1 MSFKGIDV
9 SEFQGNINWEKV
21 KNDGIQ
27 FAILRATYG
36 VGGTDSKFKR
46 NADECTRLGIPFGV
60 YVYSYALSVQGA
72 INEANYLLN
81 TIKGYKLSYPVIIDM
96 EDADKYKKR
105 NGMPSKSTLVDICA
119 KECEMFEAAGYYA
132 MIYASKSWF
141 DSKLKSSKLDRYDK
155 WMAWW
160 YDGAKFDTNKY
171 GIWQYTSSGSVSG
184 ISGRVDM
191 NISYKNYPEI
201 INGGSEPK
209 PEPKPVEIEVKY
221 VYADPYLNVRN
232 GAGTNYKVVGKLYTG
247 EKVTV
252 YEKANGFGRIGTN
265 KWVSLTY
272 LVNEKPKTSKYV
284 LGRYKVN
291 TPEGLNVREK
301 PNTKSRIKK
310 VYKNGTVFDT
320 YEIKGSWGRTPSG
333 WVCLDYCK
341 LIYEY

>member
-9 SEFQGNINWEKV
+9 CEFQDKINWEKV

-36 VGGTDSKFKR
+36 SNSVDAEFKR

-60 YVYSYALSVQGA
+60 YVYSYALSVDGA
-72 INEANYLLN
+72 INEANNLLK

-96 EDADKYKKR
+96 EDADHYKQR
-105 NGMPSKSTLVDICA
+105 NGMPSNSTLVDICA
-119 KECEMFEAAGYYA
+119 KECEMFEEAGYYA

-141 DSKLKSSKLDRYDK
+141 DGKLKSSKLDRYDK

-171 GIWQYTSSGSVSG
+171 GLWQYTSSGSVSG

-191 NISYKNYPEI
+191 NISYKDYPQI
-201 INGGSEPK
+201 INENDKPK
-209 PEPKPVEIEVKY
+209 PKPQETEIKY
-221 VYADPYLNVRN
+221 VEADPYLNVRS
-232 GAGTNYKVVGKLYTG
+232 GAGTQYKIVGKLFTG
-247 EKVTV
+247 DKVTI
-252 YEKANGFGRIGTN
+252 YEKQNGFGRIGDG
-265 KWVSLTY
+265 KWVSLNY
-272 LVNEKPKTSKYV
+272 LVDTKPKSSKYP

-301 PNTKSRIKK
+301 PSTNAPIKK
-310 VYKNGTVFDT
+310 TYQNGTVFDT
-320 YEIKGSWGRTPSG
+320 YQIKDNWGQTPSG

>member
-9 SEFQGNINWEKV
+9 CEFQDKINWEKV

-36 VGGTDSKFKR
+36 SNSVDAEFKR

-60 YVYSYALSVQGA
+60 YVYSYALSVDGA
-72 INEANYLLN
+72 INEANNLLK

-96 EDADKYKKR
+96 EDADHYKQR
-105 NGMPSKSTLVDICA
+105 NGMPSNSTLVDICA
-119 KECEMFEAAGYYA
+119 KECEMFEEAGYYA

-141 DSKLKSSKLDRYDK
+141 DGKLKSSKLDRYDK

-171 GIWQYTSSGSVSG
+171 GLWQYTSSGSVSG

-191 NISYKNYPEI
+191 NISYKDYPQI
-201 INGGSEPK
+201 INGNDK
-209 PEPKPVEIEVKY
+209 PEPKPQETEIKY
-221 VYADPYLNVRN
+221 VEADPYLNVRS
-232 GAGTNYKVVGKLYTG
+232 GAGTQYKIVGKLFTG
-247 EKVTV
+247 DKVTI
-252 YEKANGFGRIGTN
+252 YEKQNGFGRIGDG
-265 KWVSLTY
+265 KWVSLNY
-272 LVNEKPKTSKYV
+272 LVDTKPKSSKYP

-301 PNTKSRIKK
+301 PSTNAPIKK
-310 VYKNGTVFDT
+310 TYQNGTVFDT
-320 YEIKGSWGRTPSG
+320 YQIKDNWGQTPSG